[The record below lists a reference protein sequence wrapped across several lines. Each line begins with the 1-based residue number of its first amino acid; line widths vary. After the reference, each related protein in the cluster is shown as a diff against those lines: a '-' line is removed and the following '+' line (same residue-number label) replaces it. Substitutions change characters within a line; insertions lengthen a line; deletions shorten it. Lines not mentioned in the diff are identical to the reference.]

1 MTETDKKIIYNC
13 VLKAITYLD
22 KNSWDPINNSRS
34 GDLFYNGKLYP
45 TKPILSNV
53 VDQIREK
60 NLNVHISKLAGGEAI
75 FQFLEQL
82 GFEIKRKQDFA
93 KLITN
98 YKKLI
103 TVNRLK
109 DEKYKWELLH
119 KFQGKPNLDAP
130 DLLNEIKSIKFGNLM
145 YAMGIAVIHHLA
157 KDKPEEMRL
166 LFKKLFNESVPLK
179 DRIKAFNVDSLQ
191 IYRSLGE
198 TLAHH
203 QDERTIATYLTF
215 HNPEKYTFYKFS
227 FYKKLCILL
236 NEKVAVKNEK
246 YVHYLQL
253 INRLDKEYIRKDL
266 ELIDLVKSI
275 LPEYYDGSSNL
286 LLIQDILFQM
296 LHMNQE
302 GDENNIKVAFIDW
315 LIANESGG
323 NYFVNQFGSKRE
335 RLEEE
340 LNSYEEKY
348 KSEFKSELFIV
359 TDEKYENH
367 IKEVSSNIYNTATSF
382 SNFSKEHFSGRPTA
396 ILGRMQYLK
405 FLEQYD
411 AQDEDDSITEPN
423 NKESMNFPLN
433 QILYGPPG
441 TGKTY
446 NSINAAISIVNPNF
460 DLAQTRDVVKAEYE
474 RLVESGQ
481 VVFTTF
487 HQSMSYEDFIEG
499 IKPETKNEK
508 VTYEIKD
515 GVFKKLCKDA
525 SAKKTSKNF
534 DTSYSKFVEEV
545 LSKGSIMLET
555 PTHKKKFKIIINSNE
570 TAVAIPETEK
580 GTNMGVTK
588 EMSRDYVVN
597 GAIRDWKPYTTS
609 IGEYIKSQYPVD
621 IDDVSNSDKKYVLI
635 IDEINRGNVSAIFGE
650 LITLLEEDKRL
661 EAKESLELI
670 LPYSKIQFGVPKNL
684 YIIGTMNTADRSVE
698 ALDTAL
704 RRRFSFTEMM
714 PKPELLQDIQFDGFN
729 LREVL
734 QTINDRIEI
743 LLDRDHA
750 IGHSYFLKVESGDI
764 ESLKSVFKNSI
775 FPLLQEYFYHDYE
788 KIALILGSGFVE
800 VKENHKVNFP
810 KFNNLD
816 APEIGTQ
823 FKLIENIAAIE
834 NAVQL
839 LLNRN
844 V

>member
-1 MTETDKKIIYNC
+1 MLENLIKNYIQSCQKTDW
-13 VLKAITYLD
+13 LD
-22 KNSWDPINNSRS
+22 NELYKFEWAKWVNDNINFDTTND
-34 GDLFYNGKLYP
+34 DLLY
-45 TKPILSNV
+45 
-53 VDQIREK
+53 
-60 NLNVHISKLAGGEAI
+60 KLALDSQKQIYTNSTGV
-75 FQFLEQL
+75 QFIKQGARKQMSKFIGTDDIAYFREFKEGKTLTDI
-82 GFEIKRKQDFA
+82 GFELRNMSFPIISCWLAAFCPEKIFPVSRTSFADVIRKVFSA
-93 KLITN
+93 KVYN
-98 YKKLI
+98 
-103 TVNRLK
+103 
-109 DEKYKWELLH
+109 
-119 KFQGKPNLDAP
+119 
-130 DLLNEIKSIKFGNLM
+130 S
-145 YAMGIAVIHHLA
+145 GIAYV
-157 KDKPEEMRL
+157 E
-166 LFKKLFNESVPLK
+166 
-179 DRIKAFNVDSLQ
+179 SLQ
-191 IYRSLGE
+191 PYCFQI
-198 TLAHH
+198 
-203 QDERTIATYLTF
+203 DI
-215 HNPEKYTFYKFS
+215 
-227 FYKKLCILL
+227 KL
-236 NEKVAVKNEK
+236 
-246 YVHYLQL
+246 
-253 INRLDKEYIRKDL
+253 KESRVY
-266 ELIDLVKSI
+266 
-275 LPEYYDGSSNL
+275 
-286 LLIQDILFQM
+286 QDILKNKLQLNNLSQLEYNWAVQDF
-296 LHMNQE
+296 LLYLDRNPELFNQE
-302 GDENNIKVAFIDW
+302 NTTQIQIDT
-315 LIANESGG
+315 IM
-323 NYFVNQFGSKRE
+323 
-335 RLEEE
+335 
-340 LNSYEEKY
+340 
-348 KSEFKSELFIV
+348 
-359 TDEKYENH
+359 
-367 IKEVSSNIYNTATSF
+367 
-382 SNFSKEHFSGRPTA
+382 SNF
-396 ILGRMQYLK
+396 
-405 FLEQYD
+405 
-411 AQDEDDSITEPN
+411 N
-423 NKESMNFPLN
+423 LN

-446 NSINAAISIVNPNF
+446 NSINAAISIINPNF

-515 GVFKKLCKDA
+515 GVFKRLCKDA

-545 LSKGSIMLET
+545 LIKGSITLET
-555 PTHKKKFKIIINSNE
+555 PTHKKKFKVIINSNE

-609 IGEYIKSQYPVD
+609 IGEYIKNQYPVD
-621 IDDVSNSDKKYVLI
+621 IDDVSNSNKKYVLI

-661 EAKESLELI
+661 ESKESLELI
-670 LPYSKIQFGVPKNL
+670 LPYSKMQFGVPKNL

-698 ALDTAL
+698 AIDTAL

-714 PKPELLQDIQFDGFN
+714 PKPELLLDIQFDGFN
-729 LREVL
+729 LGEVL

-750 IGHSYFLKVESGDI
+750 IGHSYFLKVKSGDV
-764 ESLKSVFKNSI
+764 ERLKSVFKNSI

-800 VKENHKVNFP
+800 IKENHKVNFP

-823 FKLIENIAAIE
+823 FKLIDNVVDIE